1 MATVYIK
8 DNRTAELV
16 NRLAKRRGL
25 TKTEAVRRAVEADL
39 ASDEPKLTAREK
51 LEEFYRTHPRGEP
64 TGLKADKAFY
74 DWLSGE
80 ED

>member
-8 DNRTAELV
+8 DSHTAELV
-16 NRLAKRRGL
+16 ERLARRRGL

-39 ASDEPKLTAREK
+39 ATDAPKQTAIEK
-51 LEEFYRTHPRGEP
+51 LEAFYRAHPRGEP
-64 TGLKADKAFY
+64 SGLKADKAFY